1 MNEDNEYDLS
11 NIVFKTNEDDD
22 DIEEYQSYLSLDEL
36 YKIPLIQ
43 NIIDKDYP
51 ELI

>member
-1 MNEDNEYDLS
+1 MS
-11 NIVFKTNEDDD
+11 NIVFEINDLEDDE

-36 YKIPLIQ
+36 YKIPMIKT
-43 NIIDKDYP
+43 IIDKDYP